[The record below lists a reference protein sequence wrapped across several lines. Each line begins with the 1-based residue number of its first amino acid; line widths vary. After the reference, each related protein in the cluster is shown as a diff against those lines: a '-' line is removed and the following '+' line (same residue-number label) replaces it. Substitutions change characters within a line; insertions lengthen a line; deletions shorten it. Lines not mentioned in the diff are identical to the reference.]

1 MKALEINVD
10 SVVNMIANPENTQI
24 QLNKMIFKSFDTALA
39 NKIIDNCKFILI
51 DPRKLGVQ
59 VNSIKLSKQVKEK
72 LRVCIKSVYGNDINI
87 TSLPSLKAV
96 KIESEAITP
105 VTTNI
110 NSTWLKIRNDLFECF
125 PHKLS
130 EHVIKAWFDKL
141 DATEDLVNKKLIL
154 IGSSFYIGHIVSNFG
169 EELEYVAMKNK
180 IKIELRYKNNDRP
193 EIVYPF
199 KRMSEVK
206 LKQLINKKY

>member
-10 SVVNMIANPENTQI
+10 SAVNMIANPEDTQI
-24 QLNKMIFKSFDTALA
+24 QLNQMIFKSFDTSTA
-39 NKIIDNCKFILI
+39 NKIIDNCKFISI
-51 DPRKLGVQ
+51 DSSKLGVQ
-59 VNSIKLSKQVKEK
+59 VNSIKLSKQDKEE

-96 KIESEAITP
+96 KIELEAITP

-110 NSTWLKIRNDLFECF
+110 NSTWLKIRNNLFECF

-141 DATEDLVNKKLIL
+141 DANEDLIDKKLIL
-154 IGSSFYIGHIVSNFG
+154 TGSEFYIRYINDNFG

-193 EIVYPF
+193 ETVYPF
-199 KRMSEVK
+199 KRMSEAK
-206 LKQLINKKY
+206 LKQLISKKY

>member
-193 EIVYPF
+193 EIVYTF

>member
-10 SVVNMIANPENTQI
+10 SAIVMIANTEDTQI
-24 QLNKMIFKSFDTALA
+24 QLNQMIFKSFDTALA
-39 NKIIDNCKFILI
+39 NKIIDNCKFISI
-51 DPRKLGVQ
+51 DSSKLGVQ
-59 VNSIKLSKQVKEK
+59 VNSIKLSKQDKEE
-72 LRVCIKSVYGNDINI
+72 LRICIKSVYGNDINI

-96 KIESEAITP
+96 KTELEAIKP
-105 VTTNI
+105 VTISI

-141 DATEDLVNKKLIL
+141 DANEDLVSKKLIL

-180 IKIELRYKNNDRP
+180 IKIELRYKNNDYP

-199 KRMSEVK
+199 KQMSEAK
-206 LKQLINKKY
+206 LKQLISKKY